1 MLYGRLE
8 DEMLDE
14 LGQHMSQSD
23 ALGSEWDWVREQ
35 LRHGRSGHAAA
46 PKRWLCH
53 NSFGLLR
60 RNVVANVLN
69 MPVKTFS
76 ISMGERAFRQAKA
89 EADRAGL
96 SMSAWMTRAA
106 REKIQ
111 RDAATAIAAAD
122 RETGHA
128 WAEWT
133 EANAG
138 DFPPGAG
145 KGAA

>member
-1 MLYGRLE
+1 
-8 DEMLDE
+8 
-14 LGQHMSQSD
+14 MS
-23 ALGSEWDWVREQ
+23 
-35 LRHGRSGHAAA
+35 
-46 PKRWLCH
+46 
-53 NSFGLLR
+53 
-60 RNVVANVLN
+60 
-69 MPVKTFS
+69 VKTFS
-76 ISMGERAFRQAKA
+76 ISMGERAYRQARA

-111 RDAATAIAAAD
+111 RDAASAIAEAD
-122 RETGHA
+122 RLTGHD

-133 EANAG
+133 EANAS

>member
-1 MLYGRLE
+1 
-8 DEMLDE
+8 
-14 LGQHMSQSD
+14 MSYWAFGPISRNLI
-23 ALGSEWDWVREQ
+23 A
-35 LRHGRSGHAAA
+35 
-46 PKRWLCH
+46 
-53 NSFGLLR
+53 SF
-60 RNVVANVLN
+60 VN
-69 MPVKTFS
+69 MSVKTFS

-111 RDAATAIAAAD
+111 RDAASVIAEAD
-122 RETGHA
+122 RRTGHD

-138 DFPPGAG
+138 DFPPSAG

>member
-1 MLYGRLE
+1 MLRSPAYLAQPGE
-8 DEMLDE
+8 N
-14 LGQHMSQSD
+14 
-23 ALGSEWDWVREQ
+23 GSIRQIHE
-35 LRHGRSGHAAA
+35 
-46 PKRWLCH
+46 
-53 NSFGLLR
+53 
-60 RNVVANVLN
+60 NVVVNLMN
-69 MPVKTFS
+69 MSVKTFS
-76 ISMGERAFRQAKA
+76 ISMGERAFRQARA

-111 RDAATAIAAAD
+111 RDAATSIAEAD

-128 WAEWT
+128 WAEWSD
-133 EANAG
+133 ANTG

>member
-1 MLYGRLE
+1 
-8 DEMLDE
+8 
-14 LGQHMSQSD
+14 MSM
-23 ALGSEWDWVREQ
+23 A
-35 LRHGRSGHAAA
+35 
-46 PKRWLCH
+46 
-53 NSFGLLR
+53 
-60 RNVVANVLN
+60 
-69 MPVKTFS
+69 VKTFS

-111 RDAATAIAAAD
+111 RDAAAAIAEAD

-128 WAEWT
+128 WAEWA

>member
-1 MLYGRLE
+1 M
-8 DEMLDE
+8 
-14 LGQHMSQSD
+14 
-23 ALGSEWDWVREQ
+23 
-35 LRHGRSGHAAA
+35 
-46 PKRWLCH
+46 
-53 NSFGLLR
+53 
-60 RNVVANVLN
+60 N
-69 MPVKTFS
+69 MAVKTLS
-76 ISMGERAFRQAKA
+76 ISMGERAFRQARA

-111 RDAATAIAAAD
+111 RDAATAIAADD

-128 WAEWT
+128 WADWA
-133 EANAG
+133 EANTG

>member
-1 MLYGRLE
+1 
-8 DEMLDE
+8 
-14 LGQHMSQSD
+14 
-23 ALGSEWDWVREQ
+23 
-35 LRHGRSGHAAA
+35 
-46 PKRWLCH
+46 
-53 NSFGLLR
+53 
-60 RNVVANVLN
+60 

-76 ISMGERAFRQAKA
+76 ISMGERAFRQAKS

-111 RDAATAIAAAD
+111 RDAATAIAEAD

-128 WAEWT
+128 WAEWA

>member
-1 MLYGRLE
+1 MAGFPGGRP
-8 DEMLDE
+8 
-14 LGQHMSQSD
+14 
-23 ALGSEWDWVREQ
+23 
-35 LRHGRSGHAAA
+35 GRPWPRNDGFGH
-46 PKRWLCH
+46 H
-53 NSFGLLR
+53 SFGLLH

-111 RDAATAIAAAD
+111 RDAATAIATAD

>member
-1 MLYGRLE
+1 
-8 DEMLDE
+8 
-14 LGQHMSQSD
+14 MSGDFITGAS
-23 ALGSEWDWVREQ
+23 
-35 LRHGRSGHAAA
+35 RHIRG
-46 PKRWLCH
+46 KVVD
-53 NSFGLLR
+53 N
-60 RNVVANVLN
+60 VAN
-69 MPVKTFS
+69 MAVKTFS
-76 ISMGERAFRQAKA
+76 ISMGERAFRLAKA

-111 RDAATAIAAAD
+111 RDAAAAIAEAD

-128 WAEWT
+128 WAEWA
-133 EANAG
+133 EANTG